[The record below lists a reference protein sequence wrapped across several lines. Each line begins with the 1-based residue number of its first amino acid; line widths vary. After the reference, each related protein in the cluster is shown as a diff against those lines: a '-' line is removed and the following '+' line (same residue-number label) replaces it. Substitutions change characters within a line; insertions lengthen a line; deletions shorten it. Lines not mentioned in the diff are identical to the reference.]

1 MDIII
6 NRKDINLIQLQ
17 KMAFIYNALEDG
29 WSVRKKNDL
38 YIFRKDHESKKE
50 VYLDTLTRAI
60 PLLKRRNLQAR
71 CMHIPSSS
79 SNASINT
86 RHWQTSWRHCANV
99 AGTSCKIILCIRAA
113 CVDRSTLARTRRR
126 RRGC

>member
-50 VYLDTLTRAI
+50 VYLDTF
-60 PLLKRRNLQAR
+60 LQR
-71 CMHIPSSS
+71 FMM
-79 SNASINT
+79 INMNI
-86 RHWQTSWRHCANV
+86 S
-99 AGTSCKIILCIRAA
+99 KIMKEI
-113 CVDRSTLARTRRR
+113 
-126 RRGC
+126 

>member
-50 VYLDTLTRAI
+50 VYLDTF
-60 PLLKRRNLQAR
+60 LQR
-71 CMHIPSSS
+71 FMMTNMNIS
-79 SNASINT
+79 
-86 RHWQTSWRHCANV
+86 
-99 AGTSCKIILCIRAA
+99 KIMKEI
-113 CVDRSTLARTRRR
+113 
-126 RRGC
+126 